1 MSFLSTE
8 NLGKIYPNGVEAV
21 KSLNL
26 RIDRGEVYGLIG
38 PNGAGK
44 STTIRVLM
52 GILEP
57 TTGTVRFDG
66 KPGID
71 LSRTGYLPEGANFY
85 RFMTI
90 GEYLEWSCSLYDLPD
105 CDKNIEESLNTVG
118 LENLVERKLDEIS
131 KGQKQRVGIAQALVH
146 DPDMLV
152 LDEPTSGLDPMGKKK
167 ILGII
172 KSLADQGKTI
182 LTSSHI
188 LPELSQVCTGVGIIK
203 DGELVLQGSMADLR
217 KEFATSRVEL
227 GFEAGEE
234 GLIDEIKSLDFV
246 SEVEEMD
253 GEGKRYV
260 VRITDEGVAKK
271 RLPELVLKSGAVVTY
286 YDFAQVTL
294 EDIFMETMEVRD
306 EG

>member
-8 NLGKIYPNGVEAV
+8 NLGKTYPNGVEAV

-26 RIDRGEVYGLIG
+26 NIDRGEVYGLIG

-44 STTIRVLM
+44 STTIRILM

-57 TTGTVRFDG
+57 TTGKVHFDG
-66 KPGID
+66 KAGID
-71 LSRTGYLPEGANFY
+71 LGRTGYLPEGANFY
-85 RFMTI
+85 RFMSI

-105 CDKNIEESLNTVG
+105 CQENIEESLLTVG
-118 LENLVERKLDEIS
+118 LESLRERKLDEIS

-146 DPDMLV
+146 DPDLLI
-152 LDEPTSGLDPMGKKK
+152 LDEPTSGLDPIGKKK
-167 ILGII
+167 ILDII
-172 KSLADQGKTI
+172 KGLAAEGKTI

-188 LPELSQVCTGVGIIK
+188 LPELSQVCTGVGIIR

-227 GFEAGEE
+227 GFEGRAESLMEE
-234 GLIDEIKSLDFV
+234 IRKLDFV
-246 SEVEEMD
+246 SEIEEKD
-253 GEGKRYV
+253 GEGKRFI
-260 VRITDEGVAKK
+260 VRVKDERRAKK
-271 RLPELVLKSGAVVTY
+271 ELPGLILDSEAVVNY

-294 EDIFMETMEVRD
+294 EDIFMETME
-306 EG
+306 EGLE